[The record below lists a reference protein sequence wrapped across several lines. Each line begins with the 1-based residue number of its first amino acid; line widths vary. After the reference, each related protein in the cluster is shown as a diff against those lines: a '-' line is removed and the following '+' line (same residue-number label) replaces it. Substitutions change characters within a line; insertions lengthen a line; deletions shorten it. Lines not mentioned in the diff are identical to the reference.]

1 MLEST
6 SLQGVKVRSG
16 SPEPLAR
23 PDLLAGLGLGIAA
36 ATQGVQMPYMPLSL
50 GNFVL
55 LVTVCGVLVA
65 KPERL
70 FSGHLGGFDFVVL
83 AYFAGKIFTDIAS
96 AVVIGHPVSLGN
108 IFGSLI
114 YLGAYLCVRAR
125 LESIHSA
132 RSLLFGLIIPAPFVA
147 LLAILQLSGNG
158 AAIAIISRYT
168 TGEAAIDR
176 ISTDRLVRGS
186 STLGHWTALGGYCI
200 VITAVCLI
208 LLALGLRNTYVYLA
222 TLMVTLAALTTLTS
236 SAVFGVA
243 ALLLFGFGVMR
254 RFSFVLM
261 AGVVAGLLAFRTGIE
276 SRYDAQFTGAVVSDA
291 PSWVP
296 ATLAARWEY
305 WTEQG
310 IPAFL
315 RQPVFGWGHRV
326 YEFNLSYSYKPDFLL
341 WPFAESEYVRA
352 LVTGGFVL
360 FALLVMVLAGSLFM
374 GLRALRRTRRREFRV
389 WMGFVVVTILICI
402 VTPYLSTAGL
412 GVGFFVLAGAVR
424 SLEVLQNDPHNKT
437 VRSAMSPRVGMVD
450 D

>member
-1 MLEST
+1 MKLRSVSSES
-6 SLQGVKVRSG
+6 
-16 SPEPLAR
+16 LAR
-23 PDLLAGLGLGIAA
+23 PDLVAGLGLGIAA
-36 ATQGVQMPYMPLSL
+36 ATQGVEMPYVPVSL

-55 LVTVCGVLVA
+55 LVTVFGVIVA
-65 KPERL
+65 KPERF
-70 FSGHLGGFDFVVL
+70 FSGRLGGFDFVVL

-96 AVVIGHPVSLGN
+96 AVVIGHPVSQGN

-114 YLGAYLCVRAR
+114 YIGAYLCVRAR
-125 LESIHSA
+125 VESMRSA
-132 RSLLFGLIIPAPFVA
+132 RSLLFGFIIPAPFVA
-147 LLAILQLSGNG
+147 LLAILQIAGNG

-200 VITAVCLI
+200 VVTAASLI
-208 LLALGLRNTYVYLA
+208 LLALGLRTTYVYLV
-222 TLMVTLAALTTLTS
+222 TLLVTLAALTTLTS

-261 AGVVAGLLAFRTGIE
+261 AGVIAGLLAFRTGIE

-291 PSWVP
+291 PGWVP

-360 FALLVMVLAGSLFM
+360 FTLLVTVLSGSFLL
-374 GLRALRRTRRREFRV
+374 GLRSYRNTRRREFRI

-424 SLEVLQNDPHNKT
+424 SLEVLQNSSRYKT
-437 VRSAMSPRVGMVD
+437 VRTVKSQRVGMVD